1 MNHNLSN
8 KDVSEYTRI
17 PLVIGVTGHRDLN
30 EEYRQPLRDK
40 VANYLKGLKDKYRET
55 PFLLLSSLS
64 EGADQLVAAVAL
76 EALKDRVKLVVVL
89 PVREELFKD
98 YFLKDEEG
106 NGTDARAEYER
117 LSVGKRHI
125 ELPIINPAMEAVLAS
140 EDENGKEARGL
151 QYSLA
156 GAYVARNC
164 QILIALWDG
173 QPDDCIGG
181 PASVV
186 NFQRTGRPEIP
197 AHLREHLEKLPEPC
211 GLQIDPLEAPET
223 GEVYRIFTPRSGREL
238 PANAMGDEPLPPAI
252 YDQSSKEK
260 KTKYFRRLDKIKDR
274 LNKFNSDV
282 LALIPSHAEE
292 WRESRGY
299 LLPDQEALELP
310 ESLKSLRDAYA
321 TADILSQVFQRK
333 LNRAII
339 WSLRGFFVAV
349 VAFMVYAHL
358 LERDWNYWSL
368 VVNLLLLA
376 VVDGIYLRS
385 IRSRNYQN
393 LHQDYRTL
401 AEGLRVQFYWRL
413 AGMEEFVSDY
423 YLSKQ
428 KNELE
433 WIRNAVKAQAIL
445 AEPIDCGGLGR
456 DRVRQQMRPV
466 LRDWIAGQADYYVK
480 SSLRDRAKLLNYRE
494 LASGFLVASLL
505 TSSIVAVADPIVHH
519 HLWFA
524 LFVIVILVPVAVVGG
539 RHLWIKLHELREEA
553 EQDEEELEQAR
564 ELSGKIEG
572 VHEPK
577 VRRGMLGT
585 AHVNFYCGFFGGLL
599 IAGLL
604 LLLWGAA
611 RVLDQLLEGDFHPG
625 RIFNLDVEAWLI
637 VAMGLTVALAA
648 LLQWYAEIR
657 AFGEHH
663 KQYKRMRTIFIRA
676 FDQLRQQVTAGDLA
690 ECRQVIARLGRE
702 ALAEHADWLL
712 IHRERPVELPR
723 LEI

>member
-8 KDVSEYTRI
+8 KEVSEYTRI
-17 PLVIGVTGHRDLN
+17 PLVIGVTGHRDLH

-76 EALKDRVKLVVVL
+76 EALKDRVKLVIVL
-89 PVREELFKD
+89 PVREEFFKD
-98 YFLKDEEG
+98 YFLKDKEG
-106 NGTDARAEYER
+106 NGTDARADYER
-117 LSVGKRHI
+117 LAVGKRHI
-125 ELPIINPAMEAVLAS
+125 ELPIIDPAMEAVLAG
-140 EDENGKEARGL
+140 EDEKGKEARGL

-186 NFQRTGRPEIP
+186 SFQRTGRQEIP
-197 AHLREHLEKLPEPC
+197 AHLRERLEKLPEPY
-211 GLQIDPLEAPET
+211 GLQYDPLEAPET
-223 GEVYRIFTPRSGREL
+223 GQVYHIVTPRLGHEL
-238 PANAMGDEPLPPAI
+238 PANPLSDEELAPAI
-252 YDQSSKEK
+252 YDQSSREEQR
-260 KTKYFRRLDKIKDR
+260 KYFDRLHKITKDR
-274 LNKFNSDV
+274 LDRFNADAR
-282 LALIPSHAEE
+282 ALIPSHAEE
-292 WRESRGY
+292 WRVSRGY

-321 TADILSQVFQRK
+321 TADILSQVCQRK
-333 LNRAII
+333 VNRAII
-339 WSLRGFFVAV
+339 RSLCVFFAAV
-349 VAFMVYAHL
+349 VAFMFYAHL

-376 VVDGIYLRS
+376 VVDWIYLRS

-401 AEGLRVQFYWRL
+401 AEGLRVQFYWCL

-456 DRVRQQMRPV
+456 DRIWQQMGLV
-466 LRDWIAGQADYYVK
+466 LHYWIEGQVNYYVK
-480 SSLRDRAKLLNYRE
+480 SSLRDRAKLLIYQP

-505 TSSIVAVADPIVHH
+505 TSLIVAVYALFEHL

-524 LFVIVILVPVAVVGG
+524 LFVIVILIPVAVVGG

-553 EQDEEELEQAR
+553 EQDEEELEQSR

-577 VRRGMLGT
+577 VRRNMHRRAL
-585 AHVNFYCGFFGGLL
+585 VKFLLGFFVGLL

-604 LLLWGAA
+604 GGAA
-611 RVLDQLLEGDFHPG
+611 QVLNLLEEDFHPG
-625 RIFNLDVEAWLI
+625 RFVKLHVEAWLI

-648 LLQWYAEIR
+648 LLQWYAEIK

-676 FDQLRQQVTAGDLA
+676 FYHLKQQVTAGHLA
-690 ECRQVIARLGRE
+690 ECRRVIARLGRE
-702 ALAEHADWLL
+702 ALTEHADWLL

-723 LEI
+723 LEY